1 MKFTPFGIKN
11 QEFNKSVRGYDKDEV
26 KAFLEK
32 LADEYERIQS
42 ENDKLKAQVDVI
54 DGQLKEYKKIEK
66 NLQNAL
72 LNATESNSKAVE
84 SAKKQT
90 ALMIK
95 EAELKAAQII
105 EKAKESAN
113 SVRDAV
119 LKLREEKNVLV
130 ARLKSIIE
138 TQANVLEMNVEDIDT
153 KSVKAKKEKLREAAK
168 IDEPSEINVDDILE
182 KLL

>member
-11 QEFNKSVRGYDKDEV
+11 QEFNKTVRGYDRDEV

-32 LADEYERIQS
+32 LADEFEHLQN
-42 ENDKLKAQVDVI
+42 ENEKL
-54 DGQLKEYKKIEK
+54 LKELEEKEEQLREFKKIEK

-72 LNATESNSKAVE
+72 LSATESTTKAID

-95 EAELKAAQII
+95 EAEIKAIQIV
-105 EKAKESAN
+105 EKAKEEAN
-113 SVRDAV
+113 LIRDSV
-119 LKLREEKNVLV
+119 LKLREEKKLLI
-130 ARLKSIIE
+130 AKIKAMIE
-138 TQANVLEMNVEDIDT
+138 TQSNLLEIGTHVE
-153 KSVKAKKEKLREAAK
+153 KSELKAKEKSLE
-168 IDEPSEINVDDILE
+168 ENEEQSEINVNDILE